1 VLSITSPR
9 IRARLPNFMTQIY
22 DSISTLL
29 GLEVEPKN
37 LTFLQISLRGMI
49 VLTASLVMVR
59 MSSKRSL
66 AQRTAFDAVLI
77 VVLASVLARA
87 INGSASFFPTLG
99 SGFVFVLLH
108 RALAAAAYH
117 SHTFGRLIKGQPA
130 TLVQDGK
137 MQADHMRRNHIS
149 EHDLQEDM
157 RLEAKTDDLSKIK
170 IARVERSG
178 EISFIKQQ

>member
-1 VLSITSPR
+1 
-9 IRARLPNFMTQIY
+9 
-22 DSISTLL
+22 
-29 GLEVEPKN
+29 
-37 LTFLQISLRGMI
+37 
-49 VLTASLVMVR
+49 
-59 MSSKRSL
+59 
-66 AQRTAFDAVLI
+66 
-77 VVLASVLARA
+77 
-87 INGSASFFPTLG
+87 
-99 SGFVFVLLH
+99 VLLH

-117 SHTFGRLIKGQPA
+117 SHTFGRLIKGQPV